1 MSETFLSRRVD
12 AGAAPLAVGDVL
24 AILVIVGIGMLNHH
38 GVDGVLGDPVAVV
51 LTALPFLVGWALG
64 ATLIGAYSPGAAESA
79 KAAIPLG
86 VRSWVI
92 AAVVGILIRGV
103 LSSFDV
109 GLGVFLVVMLVTGSV
124 ALGVWRWLFFKIA

>member
-24 AILVIVGIGMLNHH
+24 AIVLIVGIGMLKHY
-38 GVDGVLGDPVAVV
+38 GLEGVLANPVAVV
-51 LTALPFLVGWALG
+51 VTALPFLVGWAFG
-64 ATLIGAYSPGAAESA
+64 ATLIGAYSAGAAESA

-86 VRSWVI
+86 VRSWVV
-92 AAVVGILIRGV
+92 AAPIGILIRGA
-103 LSSFDV
+103 LTSFDV
-109 GLGVFLVVMLVTGSV
+109 GLGIFLVVMLVTGTV